1 MSDLKVF
8 AERDSERP
16 LTTYWLARS
25 IDEALRYGPH
35 MSEVPPETPV
45 TVGYGGLDVVPIQ
58 LRFRAVPQEVPHFPY
73 GVTLQACQWT
83 EIRGKQGFLAFCWDA

>member
-1 MSDLKVF
+1 VSDLKVF

-25 IDEALRYGPH
+25 LEDARGYH
-35 MSEVPPETPV
+35 AKVTEVPPETPV

-58 LRFRAVPQEVPHFPY
+58 LRFRAVPQEVPLFPY
-73 GVTLQACQWT
+73 GITLQACQWA
-83 EIRGKQGFLAFCWDA
+83 EIRGKQGFLAFCWDT